1 MSTSLRPEE
10 KAAALVVAVGS
21 SAASGML
28 DHLSEDE
35 VEALATEVAKIG
47 KLRPETIDL
56 VFQEV
61 YDAAQSHEVFASG
74 GVDYARDMLTQWNSA
89 QGPEMIERM
98 ISDLDAV
105 PFGFVRQV
113 RAEQLGDVLEG
124 EHPQTVAVI
133 LAHQPAAYAATVL
146 KGFDEDFQAQVAVRV
161 GKMGRISEAVIRS
174 IEGILKTR
182 LGPVTSEDASA
193 TARGG
198 VKELANVLNNSDR
211 NTERAVMER
220 LRDIDEELAD
230 EVRALMFVFDDLV
243 TLDDRSIQRVL
254 QDVNAQE
261 LALALKGANDEVTD
275 AIMRNMSQRA
285 KESLLEEID
294 LLGPVR
300 RSDVDVARTKVIAA
314 VRLLEEAGE
323 IVISRGEEN
332 ELIE

>member
-1 MSTSLRPEE
+1 MSNSLRPEE

-21 SAASGML
+21 NAAAGML

-35 VEALATEVAKIG
+35 VEQLATEVAKIG
-47 KLRPETIDL
+47 RLRPETIDV

-61 YDAAQSHEVFASG
+61 YDAAQSDEVYAAG
-74 GVDYARDMLTQWNSA
+74 GVDYARDLLTQWSSP

-98 ISDLDAV
+98 INDLDAV

-113 RAEQLGDVLEG
+113 DPEKLGDVLGG
-124 EHPQTVAVI
+124 EHPQTVAVV

-146 KGFDEDFQAQVAVRV
+146 KAFGEDFQAQVAVRV
-161 GKMGRISEAVIRS
+161 GKMGRISTEVIRS
-174 IEGILKTR
+174 IEGILKRR
-182 LGPVTSEDASA
+182 LGPVTADDPGV
-193 TARGG
+193 ARGG

-211 NTERAVMER
+211 ATERAVMER
-220 LRDIDEELAD
+220 LRDMDEELAD
-230 EVRALMFVFDDLV
+230 EVRALMFVFDDIT

-254 QDVNAQE
+254 QDVAAPE
-261 LALALKGANDEVTD
+261 LTLALKGANADVND
-275 AIMRNMSQRA
+275 AIMRNMSTRA

-300 RSDVDVARTKVIAA
+300 RSDVDEARTKVIAA

-323 IVISRGEEN
+323 IMISRGEEN

>member
-1 MSTSLRPEE
+1 MSTALRPEE

-28 DHLSEDE
+28 DHLSEHE
-35 VEALATEVAKIG
+35 VEVLAGEVAKIG
-47 KLRPETIDL
+47 RLRPETIDQ
-56 VFQEV
+56 VFREV
-61 YDAAQSHEVFASG
+61 YDASQSDEVFAAG
-74 GVDYARDMLTQWNSA
+74 GVDYARDMLTQWSSA

-98 ISDLDAV
+98 MSDLDSV

-113 RAEQLGDVLEG
+113 EPMQLGEVLGG

-146 KGFDEDFQAQVAVRV
+146 TAFEEEFQAEVAVRV
-161 GKMGRISEAVIRS
+161 GKMGRISPAVIKS
-174 IEGILKTR
+174 IEGVLINR
-182 LGPVTSEDASA
+182 LGPVSTDEG
-193 TARGG
+193 TVRGG
-198 VKELANVLNNSDR
+198 VKELANVLNNADKD
-211 NTERAVMER
+211 TERAVMER
-220 LRDIDEELAD
+220 LREMDQELAD
-230 EVRALMFVFDDLV
+230 EVRALMFVFDDLA

-261 LALALKGANDEVTD
+261 LAMAMKGANDELSDV
-275 AIMRNMSQRA
+275 IMRNMSSRA

-294 LLGPVR
+294 LLGPAR
-300 RSDVDVARTKVIAA
+300 RTDVVAARTKVIAA
-314 VRLLEEAGE
+314 VRLLEEMGE

>member
-21 SAASGML
+21 TAASGML
-28 DHLSEDE
+28 DHLTEDE
-35 VEALATEVAKIG
+35 VEQLATEVAKIG
-47 KLRPETIDL
+47 KLRQETIDV
-56 VFQEV
+56 VFKEV
-61 YDAAQSHEVFASG
+61 YDASQSDEVFAAG
-74 GVDYARDMLTQWNSA
+74 GVEYARDLLTQWNSA

-98 ISDLDAV
+98 MSDLDAV

-113 RAEQLGDVLEG
+113 EAEKLGEVLGG

-146 KGFDEDFQAQVAVRV
+146 KSFGEEFQAQVAVRV
-161 GKMGRISEAVIRS
+161 GKMGRISTEVIRS
-174 IEGILKTR
+174 IEGILKKR
-182 LGPVTSEDASA
+182 LGPVTADDPGV
-193 TARGG
+193 ARGG

-211 NTERAVMER
+211 ATERAVMER
-220 LRDIDEELAD
+220 LRDIDQELAD

-254 QDVNAQE
+254 QDVATPE
-261 LALALKGANDEVTD
+261 LALALKGANDDVND

-300 RSDVDVARTKVIAA
+300 RTDVDAARTKIIAA

-323 IVISRGEEN
+323 IMISRGEEN

>member
-1 MSTSLRPEE
+1 MSSSLRPEE

-28 DHLSEDE
+28 DHLNEDE
-35 VEALATEVAKIG
+35 VEQLASEVAKIG
-47 KLRPETIDL
+47 RLRQETIDQ
-56 VFQEV
+56 VFLEV
-61 YDAAQSHEVFASG
+61 YEAAKSDEVYAAG
-74 GVDYARDMLTQWNSA
+74 GVDYARDMLTQWNST
-89 QGPEMIERM
+89 QGPEMLERM
-98 ISDLDAV
+98 LNDLDAV
-105 PFGFVRQV
+105 AFGFVRHV
-113 RAEQLGDVLEG
+113 EPEKLGDILVD
-124 EHPQTVAVI
+124 EHPQTVAVV

-146 KGFDEDFQAQVAVRV
+146 KAFGEDFQAQVAVRV
-161 GKMGRISEAVIRS
+161 GKMGRISGEVVRS
-174 IEGILKTR
+174 IEDVLKKR
-182 LGPVTSEDASA
+182 LGPVSA
-193 TARGG
+193 EESSAARGG
-198 VKELANVLNNSDR
+198 VKELANVLNSSDR

-254 QDVNAQE
+254 QDVQAQE

-275 AIMRNMSQRA
+275 AIMRNMSSRA

-314 VRLLEEAGE
+314 VRALEEAGE
-323 IVISRGEEN
+323 IVIARGEEN

>member
-35 VEALATEVAKIG
+35 VEQLATEVAKIG
-47 KLRPETIDL
+47 RLRQETIDV

-61 YDAAQSHEVFASG
+61 YAASQSDEVYASG
-74 GVDYARDMLTQWNSA
+74 GVDYARDLLTQWNSA

-98 ISDLDAV
+98 MSDLDAV

-113 RAEQLGDVLEG
+113 EADKLGDVLAG

-146 KGFDEDFQAQVAVRV
+146 KSFNEDFQAQVAVRV
-161 GKMGRISEAVIRS
+161 GKMGRISTEVIRS
-174 IEGILKTR
+174 IEGILKKR
-182 LGPVTSEDASA
+182 LGPVTADDPGV
-193 TARGG
+193 ARGG

-211 NTERAVMER
+211 STERAVMER
-220 LRDIDEELAD
+220 LRDIDQELAD

-254 QDVNAQE
+254 QDVATPE
-261 LALALKGANDEVTD
+261 LALALKGANDDVND
-275 AIMRNMSQRA
+275 AIMRNMSARA

-300 RSDVDVARTKVIAA
+300 RTDVDAARTKIIAA

>member
-21 SAASGML
+21 TAASGML

-35 VEALATEVAKIG
+35 VEQLAIEVAKIG
-47 KLRPETIDL
+47 RLRPETIDV

-61 YDAAQSHEVFASG
+61 YDAAQSEEVYAAG
-74 GVDYARDMLTQWNSA
+74 GVDYAKDLLTQWDSA
-89 QGPEMIERM
+89 EGPEMIERM

-113 RAEQLGDVLEG
+113 EAEKLGEVLAG
-124 EHPQTVAVI
+124 EHPQTVAVV
-133 LAHQPAAYAATVL
+133 LAHQPAAYAASVL
-146 KGFDEDFQAQVAVRV
+146 KAFHEDFQAQVAVRV
-161 GKMGRISEAVIRS
+161 GKMGRISGEVIRS
-174 IEGILKTR
+174 IESVLKRR
-182 LGPVTSEDASA
+182 LGPVTADEPGP
-193 TARGG
+193 ARGG
-198 VKELANVLNNSDR
+198 VKELANVLNSSDR
-211 NTERAVMER
+211 ATERAVMER
-220 LRDIDEELAD
+220 LRDIDQELAE

-243 TLDDRSIQRVL
+243 TLDDRSIQRIL
-254 QDVNAQE
+254 QDVSTAE

-300 RSDVDVARTKVIAA
+300 RSDVDAARTKVIAA

>member
-1 MSTSLRPEE
+1 MTTALRPEE

-28 DHLSEDE
+28 AHLSEDE
-35 VEALATEVAKIG
+35 VEVLATEVAKIG
-47 KLRPETIDL
+47 KLKPETIDQ

-61 YDAAQSHEVFASG
+61 YEAARSDDVFAAG
-74 GVDYARDMLTQWNSA
+74 GVDYARDMLTQWSST
-89 QGPEMIERM
+89 QGPELIERM
-98 ISDLDAV
+98 MNDLDSV
-105 PFGFVRQV
+105 PFGFVRQIDP
-113 RAEQLGDVLEG
+113 AQLGELLAG

-146 KGFDEDFQAQVAVRV
+146 KAFDEDFQAQVAVRV
-161 GKMGRISEAVIRS
+161 GKMGRISGEIIRS
-174 IEGILKTR
+174 IENVLKGR
-182 LGPVTSEDASA
+182 LGPVA
-193 TARGG
+193 TEEAIVRGG

-211 NTERAVMER
+211 ATERSVLER
-220 LRDIDEELAD
+220 LREIDQELAE
-230 EVRALMFVFDDLV
+230 EVRALMFVFDDIV

-254 QDVNAQE
+254 QDVNTQE
-261 LALALKGANDEVTD
+261 LALAMKGANADLSD

-285 KESLLEEID
+285 KEALLEEID

-300 RSDVDVARTKVIAA
+300 RSDVDAARTKVIAA
-314 VRLLEEAGE
+314 VRMLEEMGE

>member
-21 SAASGML
+21 TAASQML
-28 DHLSEDE
+28 AHLSEDE
-35 VEALATEVAKIG
+35 IEILATEVAKIG
-47 KLRPETIDL
+47 KLRPETIDV

-61 YDAAQSHEVFASG
+61 YETARSDEVLAAG
-74 GVDYARDMLTQWNSA
+74 GVDYARDVLTQWSST

-98 ISDLDAV
+98 MSDLDSV

-113 RAEQLGDVLEG
+113 DPEQLGELLAG
-124 EHPQTVAVI
+124 EHPQTVALV

-146 KGFDEDFQAQVAVRV
+146 KAFDEEFQAQVAVRV
-161 GKMGRISEAVIRS
+161 GKMGRISGEVISS
-174 IEGILKTR
+174 IEEILKSR
-182 LGPVTSEDASA
+182 LGPVKKQESVV
-193 TARGG
+193 RGG

-211 NTERAVMER
+211 ATERAVLER
-220 LRDIDEELAD
+220 LREIDLELAE
-230 EVRALMFVFDDLV
+230 EVRALMFVFDDIV

-254 QDVNAQE
+254 QDVNTQE
-261 LALALKGANDEVTD
+261 LALAMKGANAELSD
-275 AIMRNMSQRA
+275 AVMRNMSTRA

-300 RSDVDVARTKVIAA
+300 RSDVDMARTKVIAA
-314 VRLLEEAGE
+314 VRLLEEMGE

>member
-28 DHLSEDE
+28 DHLSEEE
-35 VEALATEVAKIG
+35 VERLAGEVAKIG
-47 KLRPETIDL
+47 RLRPETIDI
-56 VFQEV
+56 VFREV
-61 YDAAQSHEVFASG
+61 YDAAQSDEVYAAG
-74 GVDYARDMLTQWNSA
+74 GVDYARDLLTQWNSTA
-89 QGPEMIERM
+89 GPEMLERM
-98 ISDLDAV
+98 INDLDAV

-113 RAEQLGDVLEG
+113 KAEKLGDVLAG
-124 EHPQTVAVI
+124 EHPQTVAVV

-146 KGFDEDFQAQVAVRV
+146 RAFDEDFQAQVALRV
-161 GKMGRISEAVIRS
+161 GKMGKISTEVIRS
-174 IEGILKTR
+174 IESVLRGR
-182 LGPVTSEDASA
+182 LGPVTRDDGGV
-193 TARGG
+193 ARGG

-211 NTERAVMER
+211 DTERAVMER
-220 LRDIDEELAD
+220 LREIDQDLAD

-243 TLDDRSIQRVL
+243 TLDDRSIQRIL
-254 QDVNAQE
+254 QDVATQE
-261 LALALKGANDEVTD
+261 LALAMKGAEEELAD
-275 AIMRNMSQRA
+275 AIMRNMSSRA

-300 RSDVDVARTKVIAA
+300 RSDVEAARTKVIAA

>member
-28 DHLSEDE
+28 DHLTEDE
-35 VEALATEVAKIG
+35 VEQLATEVAKIG
-47 KLRPETIDL
+47 RLRQETIDV

-61 YDAAQSHEVFASG
+61 YAASQSDEVFASG
-74 GVDYARDMLTQWNSA
+74 GVDYARDLLTQWNSA

-98 ISDLDAV
+98 MSDLDAV

-113 RAEQLGDVLEG
+113 EADKLGDVLAG

-146 KGFDEDFQAQVAVRV
+146 QTFNEDFQAQVAVRV
-161 GKMGRISEAVIRS
+161 GKMGRISTEVIRS
-174 IEGILKTR
+174 IESILKKR
-182 LGPVTSEDASA
+182 LGPVTVDDPGV
-193 TARGG
+193 ARGG
-198 VKELANVLNNSDR
+198 VKELANVLNSSDR
-211 NTERAVMER
+211 STERAVMER
-220 LRDIDEELAD
+220 LRDIDQDLAE

-254 QDVNAQE
+254 QDVATPE
-261 LALALKGANDEVTD
+261 LALSLKGANDEVTD
-275 AIMRNMSQRA
+275 AIMRNMSARA

-300 RSDVDVARTKVIAA
+300 RTDVDAARTKIIAA

>member
-1 MSTSLRPEE
+1 MSSSLRPEE

-35 VEALATEVAKIG
+35 VEQLATEVAKIG
-47 KLRPETIDL
+47 RLRPETIDV

-61 YDAAQSHEVFASG
+61 YDAAQSEEVYAAG
-74 GVDYARDMLTQWNSA
+74 GVDYARDMLTQWNSQA
-89 QGPEMIERM
+89 GPELVERM

-105 PFGFVRQV
+105 PFGFARQIS
-113 RAEQLGDVLEG
+113 AEKLGDVLAG
-124 EHPQTVAVI
+124 EHPQTVAVV

-146 KGFDEDFQAQVAVRV
+146 KAFDEDFQAQVAFRV
-161 GKMGRISEAVIRS
+161 GTMGKISTDVIRS
-174 IEGILKTR
+174 IEGVLRNR
-182 LGPVTSEDASA
+182 LGPITRDDSGI
-193 TARGG
+193 ARGG
-198 VKELANVLNNSDR
+198 VKELANVLNSSDR
-211 NTERAVMER
+211 DTERAVMER
-220 LRDIDEELAD
+220 LRDIDQELAD

-243 TLDDRSIQRVL
+243 TLDDRSIQRIL
-254 QDVNAQE
+254 QDVQAQE
-261 LALALKGANDEVTD
+261 LALAMKGADDEVTD
-275 AIMRNMSQRA
+275 AILRNMSSRA

-300 RSDVDVARTKVIAA
+300 RSDVEAARTKVIAA

>member
-1 MSTSLRPEE
+1 MSAALRPEE

-21 SAASGML
+21 TAASQML
-28 DHLSEDE
+28 AHLSEDE
-35 VEALATEVAKIG
+35 VEVLATEVAKIG
-47 KLRPETIDL
+47 KLRPETIDV

-61 YDAAQSHEVFASG
+61 YASARSEEVLAAG
-74 GVDYARDMLTQWNSA
+74 GVDYARDVLTQWSST

-98 ISDLDAV
+98 LNDLDSV

-113 RAEQLGDVLEG
+113 EPAQLGELLAG
-124 EHPQTVAVI
+124 EHPQTVALV

-146 KGFDEDFQAQVAVRV
+146 QGFNEEFQAQVAVRV
-161 GKMGRISEAVIRS
+161 GKMGRISGDVVNS
-174 IEGILKTR
+174 IEENLKGR
-182 LGPVTSEDASA
+182 LGPVQKQEA
-193 TARGG
+193 TVRGG

-211 NTERAVMER
+211 ATERAVLER
-220 LRDIDEELAD
+220 LREIDLELAE
-230 EVRALMFVFDDLV
+230 EVRALMFVFDDIV

-254 QDVNAQE
+254 QDVNTQE
-261 LALALKGANDEVTD
+261 LALAMKGANDELTD
-275 AIMRNMSQRA
+275 AIMRNMSARA

-300 RSDVDVARTKVIAA
+300 RADVDVARTKVIAA
-314 VRLLEEAGE
+314 VRLLEEMGE

>member
-1 MSTSLRPEE
+1 MSTALRPEE

-47 KLRPETIDL
+47 KLRPETIDV

-61 YDAAQSHEVFASG
+61 YDAAQSNEVFAAG

-98 ISDLDAV
+98 MSDLDAV
-105 PFGFVRQV
+105 PFGFVRQIEP
-113 RAEQLGDVLEG
+113 EQLGEVLGG

-146 KGFDEDFQAQVAVRV
+146 KAFGEDFQAQVAVRV
-161 GKMGRISEAVIRS
+161 GKMGRISAEVIKS
-174 IEGILKTR
+174 IETVLKGR
-182 LGPVTSEDASA
+182 LGPVAHEESVT
-193 TARGG
+193 RGG
-198 VKELANVLNNSDR
+198 VKELANVLNSSDR
-211 NTERAVMER
+211 ATERAVMER
-220 LRDIDEELAD
+220 LREMDEELAD
-230 EVRALMFVFDDLV
+230 EVRALMFVFEDLT

-261 LALALKGANDEVTD
+261 LAMAMKGASDELSD
-275 AIMRNMSQRA
+275 IIMRNMSTRA

-294 LLGPVR
+294 LLGPAR
-300 RSDVDVARTKVIAA
+300 RSDVDAARTKVIAA
-314 VRLLEEAGE
+314 VRLLEEMGE

>member
-1 MSTSLRPEE
+1 MSAALRPEE

-35 VEALATEVAKIG
+35 VEVLATEVAKIG
-47 KLRPETIDL
+47 RLRPETIDQ

-61 YDAAQSHEVFASG
+61 YDASKSDEVFAAG
-74 GVDYARDMLTQWNSA
+74 GVDYARDMLTQWSSA

-98 ISDLDAV
+98 MSDLDSI

-113 RAEQLGDVLEG
+113 EPTQLGEVLGG

-146 KGFDEDFQAQVAVRV
+146 KAFEEEFQAEVAVRV
-161 GKMGRISEAVIRS
+161 GKMGRVSPAVIKS
-174 IEGILKTR
+174 IEGVLVNR
-182 LGPVTSEDASA
+182 LGPVSTDEG
-193 TARGG
+193 TVRGG
-198 VKELANVLNNSDR
+198 VKELANVLNNSDKD
-211 NTERAVMER
+211 TERAVMER
-220 LRDIDEELAD
+220 LREMDQELAD
-230 EVRALMFVFDDLV
+230 EVRALMFVFDDLA

-261 LALALKGANDEVTD
+261 LAMAMKGANDELSDV
-275 AIMRNMSQRA
+275 IMRNMSSRA

-294 LLGPVR
+294 LLGPAR
-300 RSDVDVARTKVIAA
+300 RTDVAAARTKVIAA
-314 VRLLEEAGE
+314 VRLLEEMGE

>member
-1 MSTSLRPEE
+1 MSSSLRPEE

-21 SAASGML
+21 TAASGML
-28 DHLSEDE
+28 DHLSEAE
-35 VEALATEVAKIG
+35 VEQLATEVAKIG
-47 KLRPETIDL
+47 TLRPETIDV
-56 VFQEV
+56 VFREV
-61 YDAAQSHEVFASG
+61 YDAAQSHEVLASG
-74 GVDYARDMLTQWNSA
+74 GVDYARDLLTEWNSA
-89 QGPEMIERM
+89 QGAEMIERM
-98 ISDLDAV
+98 INDLDAV

-113 RAEQLGDVLEG
+113 DAGKLGECLAG

-146 KGFDEDFQAQVAVRV
+146 GAFDEDFQAQVAVRV
-161 GKMGRISEAVIRS
+161 GKMGRISTDVIRS
-174 IEGILKTR
+174 IESTLKTR
-182 LGPVTSEDASA
+182 VGPVTSSDPGM
-193 TARGG
+193 ARGG
-198 VKELANVLNNSDR
+198 VKELANVLNSADR
-211 NTERAVMER
+211 VTERAVMER
-220 LRDIDEELAD
+220 LRDIDAELAD

-243 TLDDRSIQRVL
+243 TLDDRSIQRIL

-261 LALALKGANDEVTD
+261 LALAMKGANDEVSD
-275 AIMRNMSQRA
+275 AIMRNMSSRA

-300 RSDVDVARTKVIAA
+300 RTDVDVARTKVIAA

>member
-1 MSTSLRPEE
+1 MSTALRPEE

-28 DHLSEDE
+28 GHLSEDE
-35 VEALATEVAKIG
+35 VEILATEVAKIG
-47 KLRPETIDL
+47 RLRPETIDQ

-61 YDAAQSHEVFASG
+61 YDAAQSDEVFASG
-74 GVDYARDMLTQWNSA
+74 GVDYARDMLTQWSSA

-98 ISDLDAV
+98 MSDLESV
-105 PFGFVRQV
+105 PFGFVRQIQP
-113 RAEQLGDVLEG
+113 EQLGEVLDG
-124 EHPQTVAVI
+124 EHPQTIAVI

-146 KGFDEDFQAQVAVRV
+146 KAFEQDFQAEVAVRV
-161 GKMGRISEAVIRS
+161 GKMGRISTAVIKS
-174 IEGILKTR
+174 IEGVLKGR
-182 LGPVTSEDASA
+182 LGPVTTDEG
-193 TARGG
+193 TIRGG
-198 VKELANVLNNSDR
+198 VKELANVLNSSDKD
-211 NTERAVMER
+211 TERAVMER
-220 LRDIDEELAD
+220 LRDMDQDLAD

-261 LALALKGANDEVTD
+261 LALAMKGANDEVAD
-275 AIMRNMSQRA
+275 VIMRNMSQRA

-294 LLGPVR
+294 LLGPAR
-300 RSDVDVARTKVIAA
+300 RTDVEAARTKVIAA
-314 VRLLEEAGE
+314 VRLLEEMGE